1 MNSQIGQVEISLR
14 WQGPQASHCD
24 RRVFTRLNFW
34 RDYFPGDLGER
45 LNVAEDGDTFIYEA
59 AAGELVEPYN
69 AAQVHSINLEQFKTR
84 LSPGLVIK
92 PQRGRFYP
100 RNLVSGLSSYFE
112 GDRRPLRCVEID
124 DKGMRVDLN
133 HPLARYPLTLEAH
146 LIELLESKQEHGG
159 ASIDVPQMCTQ
170 NGPGMQAC
178 LPNIE
183 TDFYSNDPFVRL
195 DTRADSAFYTMT
207 RLLPHID
214 STASEQLANIYQ
226 RFLQPGMQV
235 LDLMSSWQSHLP
247 ESITDLSVTGL
258 GLNMEELQRNP
269 RLDEQVIHDLNT
281 QPGLP
286 FEENQFDAAI
296 CSVSVEYLIKPI
308 EVFKEVARVLRPG
321 APFVVS
327 FSERWFPPKVIAVWQ
342 EMHPFERMGLVLD
355 YFQKSERFTR
365 LGTESL
371 RGLPRPAD
379 DKYAAELAESDPVY
393 VVWGYKSS

>member
-1 MNSQIGQVEISLR
+1 MNSQIAQVEISLR
-14 WQGPQASHCD
+14 WQGPQAHHCD
-24 RRVFTRLNFW
+24 RRFFNRLNFW

-45 LNVAEDGDTFIYEA
+45 LNMADEGDSFIYEA

-69 AAQVHSINLEQFKTR
+69 AAQLHRIKLEQFKTR
-84 LSPGLVIK
+84 VSPGLVIK

-100 RNLVSGLSSYFE
+100 RNLVSGITSYFE
-112 GDRRPLRCVEID
+112 GDRRPLRCLEID
-124 DKGMRVDLN
+124 DTGMRVDLN
-133 HPLARYPLTLEAH
+133 HPLARYPLTLEAR
-146 LIELLESKQEHGG
+146 LVQLLESKQEHGG

-178 LPNIE
+178 LPDID
-183 TDFYSNDPFVRL
+183 TDFYSNEPFVRL

-214 STASEQLANIYQ
+214 STASEHLAKIYQ

-247 ESITDLSVTGL
+247 EAVTDLAVTGV
-258 GLNMEELQRNP
+258 GMNQEELQRNP
-269 RLDEQVIHDLNT
+269 RLNEHVIHDLNA
-281 QPGLP
+281 QPELP
-286 FEENQFDAAI
+286 FEENQFDAVI
-296 CSVSVEYLIKPI
+296 CSVSVEYLVKPV
-308 EVFKEVARVLRPG
+308 EVFREVARVVKPG

-379 DKYAAELAESDPVY
+379 DKYAVELAESDPVY

>member
-24 RRVFTRLNFW
+24 RRFFTRLNFW
-34 RDYFPGDLGER
+34 RDYFPGELGNR
-45 LNVAEDGDTFIYEA
+45 LNVADVGDTFIYEA
-59 AAGELVEPYN
+59 AAGELVESYN
-69 AAQVHSINLEQFKTR
+69 AAQLHSIKLEQFKTR

-100 RNLVSGLSSYFE
+100 RNLVSGISSYFE

-124 DKGMRVDLN
+124 DKEMRVDLN
-133 HPLARYPLTLEAH
+133 HPLARYPLTLEAR
-146 LIELLESKQEHGG
+146 LIQLLESKQEHGG

-183 TDFYSNDPFVRL
+183 TDFYSNDPFARL

-281 QPGLP
+281 QPELP
-286 FEENQFDAAI
+286 FEENQLDAAI

-308 EVFKEVARVLRPG
+308 EAFQEVARVLRPG

-355 YFQKSERFTR
+355 YFHKSERFTQ

-393 VVWGYKSS
+393 VVWGYKPS

>member
-1 MNSQIGQVEISLR
+1 MNSQIGQVEVSMR

-24 RRVFTRLNFW
+24 RRFFDRLNFW
-34 RDYFPGDLGER
+34 RDYFPGDLGDR
-45 LNVAEDGDTFIYEA
+45 LNAAEVGDSFIYEA
-59 AAGELVEPYN
+59 TAGELVEPYD
-69 AAQVHSINLEQFKTR
+69 ATQVYRIKLEQFKTR

-100 RNLVSGLSSYFE
+100 RNLVSGISSYFE

-124 DKGMRVDLN
+124 DTGMRVDIN
-133 HPLARYPLTLEAH
+133 HPLARYPLTVEAR
-146 LIELLESKQEHGG
+146 LLQLLESKQEYGG
-159 ASIDVPQMCTQ
+159 ASIDVQQMCPQ

-178 LPNIE
+178 LPDIN
-183 TDFYSNDPFVRL
+183 TDFYSNEPFVRL
-195 DTRADSAFYTMT
+195 DPRADSAFYTMT

-214 STASEQLANIYQ
+214 RIASTQLANIYQ

-247 ESITDLSVTGL
+247 EAVTDLAVTGV
-258 GLNMEELQRNP
+258 GMNQEELQRNP
-269 RLDEQVIHDLNT
+269 RLNQHVIHDLNT
-281 QPGLP
+281 QTELP
-286 FEENQFDAAI
+286 IEADQFDIAI
-296 CSVSVEYLIKPI
+296 CSLSVEYLIRPI
-308 EVFKEVARVLRPG
+308 DVFKEVARVLKPG

-355 YFQKSERFTR
+355 YFQKSERFSQ

-393 VVWGYKSS
+393 VVWGYKLS

>member
-24 RRVFTRLNFW
+24 RRFFARLNFW
-34 RDYFPGDLGER
+34 RDYFPGDLGDR
-45 LNVAEDGDTFIYEA
+45 LNVADVGDSFIYEA
-59 AAGELVEPYN
+59 EAGELVEPYN
-69 AAQVHSINLEQFKTR
+69 ATQLHSINLEQFKTR

-100 RNLVSGLSSYFE
+100 RNLVSGISSYFE

-133 HPLARYPLTLEAH
+133 HPLARYPLTLEAR
-146 LIELLESKQEHGG
+146 LIQLLESKQEHGG
-159 ASIDVPQMCTQ
+159 ASIDVPHMCTQ

-195 DTRADSAFYTMT
+195 DTRSDSAFYTMT

-214 STASEQLANIYQ
+214 RTASEQLANIYQ

-247 ESITDLSVTGL
+247 EAVTDLAVTGL
-258 GLNMEELQRNP
+258 GMNQEELQQNP
-269 RLDEQVIHDLNT
+269 RLNEQVIHDLNT
-281 QPGLP
+281 QPELP

-308 EVFKEVARVLRPG
+308 EVFREVARVVKPG

-355 YFQKSERFTR
+355 YFQKSERFTQ

>member
-1 MNSQIGQVEISLR
+1 MNSKIGQLEVSLR
-14 WQGPQASHCD
+14 WQGPLARHCD
-24 RRVFTRLNFW
+24 RRFFDRLNFW
-34 RDYFPGDLGER
+34 RDYFPGGLGEQ
-45 LNVAEDGDTFIYEA
+45 LNQAEVDDTFIYEA
-59 AAGELVEPYN
+59 VAGELVDAYD
-69 AAQVHSINLEQFKTR
+69 ASQIHKINLQQFKTR
-84 LSPGLVIK
+84 VSPGLIIK

-100 RNLVSGLSSYFE
+100 RNLVSDISNYFE
-112 GDRRPLRCVEID
+112 GDRRPLRCLEID
-124 DKGMRVDLN
+124 DKGMQVDLN
-133 HPLARYPLTLEAH
+133 HPLARYPLTLEAR
-146 LIELLESKQEHGG
+146 LVRLLESKQEHGG
-159 ASIDVPQMCTQ
+159 VSIDVPQMCTQ

-183 TDFYSNDPFVRL
+183 TDFYSNEPFARL
-195 DTRADSAFYTMT
+195 DTRRDSAFYTMT

-214 STASEQLANIYQ
+214 RTASEQLANIYQ
-226 RFLQPGMQV
+226 RFLRPGMQV

-247 ESITDLSVTGL
+247 EEVADLAVTGL
-258 GLNMEELQRNP
+258 GMNKEELQCNP
-269 RLDEQVIHDLNT
+269 RLSEYMIHDLND
-281 QPGLP
+281 QPQLP
-286 FEENQFDAAI
+286 FETNQFDAAI

-308 EVFKEVARVLRPG
+308 EVFREVGRVVKPD

-355 YFQKSERFTR
+355 YFKRSESFGE

-379 DKYAAELAESDPVY
+379 DKYAAELAESDPLY

>member
-100 RNLVSGLSSYFE
+100 RNLVSGVSSYFE

-195 DTRADSAFYTMT
+195 DTRSDSAFYTMT

-214 STASEQLANIYQ
+214 RTASEQLANIYQ

-247 ESITDLSVTGL
+247 EAVTDLAVTGL
-258 GLNMEELQRNP
+258 GMNQEELQQNP
-269 RLDEQVIHDLNT
+269 RLNEQVIHDLNT
-281 QPGLP
+281 QPELP

-308 EVFKEVARVLRPG
+308 EVFREVARVVKPG

-342 EMHPFERMGLVLD
+342 EMHPF
-355 YFQKSERFTR
+355 
-365 LGTESL
+365 
-371 RGLPRPAD
+371 
-379 DKYAAELAESDPVY
+379 
-393 VVWGYKSS
+393 

>member
-45 LNVAEDGDTFIYEA
+45 LNVAKDGDTFIYEA

-100 RNLVSGLSSYFE
+100 RNLVSGVSSYFE

-195 DTRADSAFYTMT
+195 DTRSDSAFYTMT

-214 STASEQLANIYQ
+214 RTASEQLANIYQ

-247 ESITDLSVTGL
+247 EAVTDLAVTGL
-258 GLNMEELQRNP
+258 GMNQEELQQNP
-269 RLDEQVIHDLNT
+269 RLNEQVIHDLNT
-281 QPGLP
+281 QPELP

-308 EVFKEVARVLRPG
+308 EVFREVARVVKPG

-355 YFQKSERFTR
+355 YFQKSERFTQ

>member
-100 RNLVSGLSSYFE
+100 RNLVSGVSSYFE

-195 DTRADSAFYTMT
+195 DTRSDSAFYTMT

-214 STASEQLANIYQ
+214 RTASEQLANIYQ

-247 ESITDLSVTGL
+247 EAVTDLAVTGL
-258 GLNMEELQRNP
+258 GMNQEELQQNP
-269 RLDEQVIHDLNT
+269 RLNEQVIHDLNT
-281 QPGLP
+281 QPELP

-308 EVFKEVARVLRPG
+308 EVFREVARVVKPG

-355 YFQKSERFTR
+355 YFQKSERFTQ

>member
-24 RRVFTRLNFW
+24 RRFFNRLNFW

-69 AAQVHSINLEQFKTR
+69 AAQVHSIKLEQFKTR
-84 LSPGLVIK
+84 VSPGLVIK

-100 RNLVSGLSSYFE
+100 RNLVSGVSSYFE

-133 HPLARYPLTLEAH
+133 HPLARYPLTLEAR
-146 LIELLESKQEHGG
+146 LIQLLESKQEHGG

-170 NGPGMQAC
+170 NGPGMQTC
-178 LPNIE
+178 LPNME

-195 DTRADSAFYTMT
+195 DTRSDSAFYTMT

-214 STASEQLANIYQ
+214 RTASEQLANIYQ

-247 ESITDLSVTGL
+247 EAVTDLTVTGL
-258 GLNMEELQRNP
+258 GMNQEELQRNP

-281 QPGLP
+281 QPELP

-308 EVFKEVARVLRPG
+308 EVFREVARVVKPG

-355 YFQKSERFTR
+355 YFQKSERFTQ

>member
-100 RNLVSGLSSYFE
+100 RNLVSGVSSYFE

-195 DTRADSAFYTMT
+195 DTRSDSAFYTMT

-214 STASEQLANIYQ
+214 RTASEQLANIYQ
-226 RFLQPGMQV
+226 RFLQPGIQV

-247 ESITDLSVTGL
+247 EAVTDLAVTGL
-258 GLNMEELQRNP
+258 GMNQEELQQNP
-269 RLDEQVIHDLNT
+269 RLNEQVIHDLNT
-281 QPGLP
+281 QPELP

-308 EVFKEVARVLRPG
+308 EVFREVARVVKPG

-355 YFQKSERFTR
+355 YFQKSERFTQ

>member
-1 MNSQIGQVEISLR
+1 MNSQIGQVEVSMR

-24 RRVFTRLNFW
+24 RRFFDRLNFW
-34 RDYFPGDLGER
+34 RDYFPGDLGDR
-45 LNVAEDGDTFIYEA
+45 LNAAEVGDSFIYEA
-59 AAGELVEPYN
+59 TAGELVEPYD
-69 AAQVHSINLEQFKTR
+69 ATQVYRIKLEQFKTR

-100 RNLVSGLSSYFE
+100 RNLVSGISSYFE

-124 DKGMRVDLN
+124 DTGMRVDIN
-133 HPLARYPLTLEAH
+133 HPLARYPLTVEAR
-146 LIELLESKQEHGG
+146 LLQLLESKQEHGG

-178 LPNIE
+178 LPDIN
-183 TDFYSNDPFVRL
+183 TDFYSNEPFVRL
-195 DTRADSAFYTMT
+195 DSRADSAFYTMT

-214 STASEQLANIYQ
+214 RIASTQLANIYQ

-247 ESITDLSVTGL
+247 EAVTDLAVTGV
-258 GLNMEELQRNP
+258 GMNQEELQRNP
-269 RLDEQVIHDLNT
+269 RLNQHVIHDLNT
-281 QPGLP
+281 QTELP
-286 FEENQFDAAI
+286 IEADQFDIAI
-296 CSVSVEYLIKPI
+296 CSLSVEYLIRPI
-308 EVFKEVARVLRPG
+308 DVFKEVARVLKPG

-355 YFQKSERFTR
+355 YFQKSERFSQ

-393 VVWGYKSS
+393 VVWGYKLS

>member
-100 RNLVSGLSSYFE
+100 RNLVSGISSYFE
-112 GDRRPLRCVEID
+112 GDHRPLRCVEID

-133 HPLARYPLTLEAH
+133 HPLARYPLMLEAR
-146 LIELLESKQEHGG
+146 LIQLLESKQEHGG

-393 VVWGYKSS
+393 VVWGYKPS

>member
-24 RRVFTRLNFW
+24 RRFFTRLNFW
-34 RDYFPGDLGER
+34 RDYFPGDLGDR
-45 LNVAEDGDTFIYEA
+45 LNVADVGDSFIYEA
-59 AAGELVEPYN
+59 EAGELVEPYN
-69 AAQVHSINLEQFKTR
+69 ATQLHSINLEQFKTR

-100 RNLVSGLSSYFE
+100 RNLVSGISSYFE
-112 GDRRPLRCVEID
+112 GDRRPLRCIEID

-133 HPLARYPLTLEAH
+133 HPLARYPLTLEAR
-146 LIELLESKQEHGG
+146 LIQLLESKQEHGG
-159 ASIDVPQMCTQ
+159 ASIDVPHMCTQ

-195 DTRADSAFYTMT
+195 DTRSDSAFYTMT

-214 STASEQLANIYQ
+214 RTASEQLANIYQ

-247 ESITDLSVTGL
+247 ETVTDLAVTGL
-258 GLNMEELQRNP
+258 GMNQEELQQNP

-281 QPGLP
+281 QPELP

-308 EVFKEVARVLRPG
+308 EVFREVARVVKPG
-321 APFVVS
+321 SPFVVS

-342 EMHPFERMGLVLD
+342 EMHPFERIGLVLD
-355 YFQKSERFTR
+355 YFQKSESFTR

-379 DKYAAELAESDPVY
+379 DKYAAELAESDPIY

>member
-1 MNSQIGQVEISLR
+1 MNSQIGQVEISLH
-14 WQGPQASHCD
+14 WQGPQATHCD
-24 RRVFTRLNFW
+24 RRFFNRLNFW
-34 RDYFPGDLGER
+34 RDYFPGDMGDR
-45 LNVAEDGDTFIYEA
+45 LNVADVGDTFIYEA

-69 AAQVHSINLEQFKTR
+69 AAQVHRINLEQFKTR
-84 LSPGLVIK
+84 VSPGLVIK
-92 PQRGRFYP
+92 PQCGRFYP

-112 GDRRPLRCVEID
+112 GDRRPLRCIEID

-133 HPLARYPLTLEAH
+133 HPLARYPLTLEAR
-146 LIELLESKQEHGG
+146 LIQLLESKQEHGG

-195 DTRADSAFYTMT
+195 DTRSDSAFYTMT

-214 STASEQLANIYQ
+214 SIASEQLAYIYQ
-226 RFLQPGMQV
+226 RFLEPGMRV

-247 ESITDLSVTGL
+247 EAVPDLAVTGL
-258 GLNMEELQRNP
+258 GMNQEELQRNP

-281 QPGLP
+281 QPELP
-286 FEENQFDAAI
+286 FEANRFDVAI

-308 EVFKEVARVLRPG
+308 EVFREVARVLKPG

-355 YFQKSERFTR
+355 YFQKSERFSR

-379 DKYAAELAESDPVY
+379 DKYAAELAESDSVY

>member
-1 MNSQIGQVEISLR
+1 MNSKIGQVEVSLR
-14 WQGPQASHCD
+14 WQSPLAQHCD
-24 RRVFTRLNFW
+24 RRFFDRLNFW

-45 LNVAEDGDTFIYEA
+45 LNQAEVDDSFIYEA
-59 AAGELVEPYN
+59 AAGDLVDAYD
-69 AAQVHSINLEQFKTR
+69 ASQVHKIRLQQFKTHV
-84 LSPGLVIK
+84 SPGLVIK

-100 RNLVSGLSSYFE
+100 RNLVSGISSYFE
-112 GDRRPLRCVEID
+112 GDRRPLRCLEID
-124 DKGMRVDLN
+124 DEGMQVDLN
-133 HPLARYPLTLEAH
+133 HPLARYPLTFEAR
-146 LIELLESKQEHGG
+146 LVRLLESKQEHGG
-159 ASIDVPQMCTQ
+159 VSIDVPQMCTQ

-183 TDFYSNDPFVRL
+183 MDFYSNEPFVRL
-195 DTRADSAFYTMT
+195 DTRSDSAFYTMT

-214 STASEQLANIYQ
+214 RTASEQLANIYQ
-226 RFLQPGMQV
+226 RFLRPGMQV

-247 ESITDLSVTGL
+247 EEVADLAVTGL
-258 GLNMEELQRNP
+258 GMNIEELQRNP
-269 RLDEQVIHDLNT
+269 RLSEHVIHDLNDRP
-281 QPGLP
+281 QLP
-286 FEENQFDAAI
+286 FETNQFDAAI

-308 EVFKEVARVLRPG
+308 EVFREVARVVKPG

-355 YFQKSERFTR
+355 YFQRSEIFSK

-393 VVWGYKSS
+393 VVWGYKLS

>member
-24 RRVFTRLNFW
+24 RRFFNRLNFW

-69 AAQVHSINLEQFKTR
+69 AAQLHSINLEQFKTR
-84 LSPGLVIK
+84 VSPGLVIK

-195 DTRADSAFYTMT
+195 DTRSDSAFYTMT

-214 STASEQLANIYQ
+214 RTASEQLANIYQ

-247 ESITDLSVTGL
+247 EAVTDLAVTGL
-258 GLNMEELQRNP
+258 GMNQEELQQNP
-269 RLDEQVIHDLNT
+269 RLNEQVIHDLNT
-281 QPGLP
+281 QPELP

-308 EVFKEVARVLRPG
+308 EVFREVARVVKPG

-355 YFQKSERFTR
+355 YFQKSERFTQ

>member
-24 RRVFTRLNFW
+24 RRFFTRLNFW

-100 RNLVSGLSSYFE
+100 RNLVSGVSSYFE

-195 DTRADSAFYTMT
+195 DTRSDSAFYTMT

-214 STASEQLANIYQ
+214 RTASEQLANIYQ

-247 ESITDLSVTGL
+247 EAVTDLAVTGL
-258 GLNMEELQRNP
+258 GMNQEELQQNP
-269 RLDEQVIHDLNT
+269 RLNEQVIHDLNT
-281 QPGLP
+281 QPELP

-308 EVFKEVARVLRPG
+308 EVFREVARVVKPG

-355 YFQKSERFTR
+355 YFQKSERFTQ

>member
-1 MNSQIGQVEISLR
+1 MNSQIGQVEVSMR

-24 RRVFTRLNFW
+24 RRFFDRLNFW
-34 RDYFPGDLGER
+34 RDYFPGDLGDR
-45 LNVAEDGDTFIYEA
+45 LNAAEVGDSFIYEA
-59 AAGELVEPYN
+59 TAGELVEPYD
-69 AAQVHSINLEQFKTR
+69 ATQVYRIKLEQFKTR

-100 RNLVSGLSSYFE
+100 RNLVSGISSYFE

-124 DKGMRVDLN
+124 DTGMRVDIN
-133 HPLARYPLTLEAH
+133 HPLARYPLTVEAR
-146 LIELLESKQEHGG
+146 LLQLLESKQEHGG

-178 LPNIE
+178 LPDIN
-183 TDFYSNDPFVRL
+183 TDFYSNEPFVRL
-195 DTRADSAFYTMT
+195 DPRADSAFYTMT

-214 STASEQLANIYQ
+214 RIASTQLANIYQ

-247 ESITDLSVTGL
+247 EAVTDLAVTGV
-258 GLNMEELQRNP
+258 GMNQEELQRNP
-269 RLDEQVIHDLNT
+269 RLNQHVIHDLNT
-281 QPGLP
+281 QTELP
-286 FEENQFDAAI
+286 IEADQFDIAI
-296 CSVSVEYLIKPI
+296 CSLSVEYLIRPI
-308 EVFKEVARVLRPG
+308 DVFKEVARVLKPG

-355 YFQKSERFTR
+355 YFQKSERFSQ

-393 VVWGYKSS
+393 VVWGYKLS

>member
-1 MNSQIGQVEISLR
+1 MNSKIGQLEVSLR
-14 WQGPQASHCD
+14 WQGPLAQHCD
-24 RRVFTRLNFW
+24 RRFFDRLNFW
-34 RDYFPGDLGER
+34 RDYFPGRLGEQ
-45 LNVAEDGDTFIYEA
+45 LNQAEVDDAFIYEA
-59 AAGELVEPYN
+59 VAGDLVDAYD
-69 AAQVHSINLEQFKTR
+69 ASQIHKINLQQFKTR
-84 LSPGLVIK
+84 VSPGLIIK

-100 RNLVSGLSSYFE
+100 RNLVSGISSYFE
-112 GDRRPLRCVEID
+112 GDRRPLRCLEID
-124 DKGMRVDLN
+124 DKGMQVDLN
-133 HPLARYPLTLEAH
+133 HPLARYPLTLEAR
-146 LIELLESKQEHGG
+146 LVRLLESKQEHGG
-159 ASIDVPQMCTQ
+159 VSIDVPQMCTQ

-183 TDFYSNDPFVRL
+183 TDFYSNEPFARL
-195 DTRADSAFYTMT
+195 DTRSDSAFYTMT

-214 STASEQLANIYQ
+214 RTASEQLANIYQ
-226 RFLQPGMQV
+226 RFLRPGMQV

-247 ESITDLSVTGL
+247 EEVADLAVTGL
-258 GLNMEELQRNP
+258 GMNKEELQRNP
-269 RLDEQVIHDLNT
+269 RLSEYMIHDLND
-281 QPGLP
+281 QPQLP
-286 FEENQFDAAI
+286 FETNQFDAAI

-308 EVFKEVARVLRPG
+308 EVFREVGRVVKPG

-355 YFQKSERFTR
+355 YFKRSESFGK

-379 DKYAAELAESDPVY
+379 DKYAAELAESDPLY